1 MKRVTKLALLACVG
15 LSVAAAPRPALADK
29 ISERLDAL
37 ERENAALRAR
47 LNRLETS
54 KETSKET
61 FGETART
68 ARLQSRPADSTT
80 GTVLVPLPRSA
91 GQDSMAADLG
101 YVGARRA
108 SAPRFE
114 VSGTA
119 SFLQPGA
126 GNLEYGTL
134 TNPLPVVTPHWRNQS
149 LKPNFTPSFSFG
161 ARYIGDESK
170 DIQLNWTHLRNTA
183 TDSFFASPTEMVG
196 PPYLIGPESA
206 LYKNGSGSVKT
217 AFDVVNLD
225 AGYTFCADCSFQMRA
240 FGGVSA
246 ARISQN
252 LSGLFASPGGDASS
266 GYTVNSLFTGAGP
279 RVGIKGQFGIGD
291 FQFIGEMA
299 GAVLIGSAQSGMDF
313 TTLSP
318 AFGLSS
324 QSISSPNAT
333 RVVPSIDGKLAS
345 AYTFAPTAYGL
356 FKVEAG
362 YKAAVYFDAVNSYA
376 LTQVPTSLTL
386 PPIGIYLATQ
396 QHLQS
401 NFTNHGPYVTA
412 SWAFY

>member
-1 MKRVTKLALLACVG
+1 
-15 LSVAAAPRPALADK
+15 
-29 ISERLDAL
+29 
-37 ERENAALRAR
+37 
-47 LNRLETS
+47 
-54 KETSKET
+54 
-61 FGETART
+61 
-68 ARLQSRPADSTT
+68 
-80 GTVLVPLPRSA
+80 
-91 GQDSMAADLG
+91 
-101 YVGARRA
+101 
-108 SAPRFE
+108 
-114 VSGTA
+114 
-119 SFLQPGA
+119 
-126 GNLEYGTL
+126 
-134 TNPLPVVTPHWRNQS
+134 VTPHWRNQS
-149 LKPNFTPSFSFG
+149 LKPNFAPSFSFG
-161 ARYIGDESK
+161 ARYMATESI

-217 AFDVVNLD
+217 AYDVVNLD
-225 AGYTFCADCSFQMRA
+225 AGYTFCAECSFQMRA

-246 ARISQN
+246 ARIGQN
-252 LSGLFASPGGDASS
+252 LSGLFASSNGAASS

-299 GAVLIGSAQSGMDF
+299 GALLIGSAQSGMDF

-324 QSISSPNAT
+324 QYISSPNAT
-333 RVVPSIDGKLAS
+333 RVVPSIDGRLATS
-345 AYTFAPTAYGL
+345 YTFAPTTYGL
-356 FKVEAG
+356 FKVEGG
-362 YKAAVYFDAVNSYA
+362 YKAAVYFDAVNSYE

-396 QHLQS
+396 QHLFS

>member
-1 MKRVTKLALLACVG
+1 MNSVTKLALLACLG
-15 LSVAAAPRPALADK
+15 LTVAAVPGPAVADK

-47 LNRLETS
+47 LNRLETP
-54 KETSKET
+54 KAAK
-61 FGETART
+61 
-68 ARLQSRPADSTT
+68 LQPRPADSGS
-80 GTVLVPLPRSA
+80 GTALVPLPRSV
-91 GQDSMAADLG
+91 GPDSMAADLG
-101 YVGARRA
+101 YVGPRRA
-108 SAPRFE
+108 NAPRFE

-134 TNPLPVVTPHWRNQS
+134 TNPLPPVTPHWRNQS
-149 LKPNFTPSFSFG
+149 LKPNFTPSFSLG
-161 ARYIGDESK
+161 ARYMADESK

-196 PPYLIGPESA
+196 PPYLIGPESG

-217 AFDVVNLD
+217 AYDVVNLD
-225 AGYTFCADCSFQMRA
+225 AGYTFCAECSFQMRA

-246 ARISQN
+246 ARVGQN
-252 LSGLFASPGGDASS
+252 LSGLFASPGGAASS

-299 GAVLIGSAQSGMDF
+299 GAVLIGSAQSRMDF

-324 QSISSPNAT
+324 QYITSPNTT
-333 RVVPSIDGKLAS
+333 RVVPSIDGRLATS
-345 AYTFAPTAYGL
+345 YAFAPTAYGL

-362 YKAAVYFDAVNSYA
+362 YKAAVYFDAVNSYE

-396 QHLQS
+396 QHLLS

>member
-1 MKRVTKLALLACVG
+1 MDSVKKFALLACLG
-15 LSVAAAPRPALADK
+15 LSVAAVPGPAVADK

-47 LNRLETS
+47 LNRLETPRAA
-54 KETSKET
+54 K
-61 FGETART
+61 
-68 ARLQSRPADSTT
+68 LQPRPADSTT
-80 GTVLVPLPRSA
+80 GPTLVALPRSV
-91 GQDSMAADLG
+91 GTDSMAADLSD
-101 YVGARRA
+101 VRPRRA
-108 SAPRFE
+108 YAPRFE

-134 TNPLPVVTPHWRNQS
+134 TNPLPPVTPHWRNQS
-149 LKPNFTPSFSFG
+149 LKPNFAPSFSFA
-161 ARYIGDESK
+161 ARYMANETT

-196 PPYLIGPESA
+196 PPYLIGPESL

-217 AFDVVNLD
+217 AYDVVNLD
-225 AGYTFCADCSFQMRA
+225 AGYTFCAECSFQMRA

-246 ARISQN
+246 ARIGQN
-252 LSGLFASPGGDASS
+252 LSGLFASPDGVASS

-318 AFGLSS
+318 AFGLSN
-324 QSISSPNAT
+324 QYISSPNAT
-333 RVVPSIDGKLAS
+333 RVVPSIDGKLAT

-356 FKVEAG
+356 FKVETG
-362 YKAAVYFDAVNSYA
+362 YKAAVYFDAVNSYG

-396 QHLQS
+396 QHLLS

>member
-1 MKRVTKLALLACVG
+1 MNSITKLALLGCVG
-15 LSVAAAPRPALADK
+15 LTVATGPGPALADK
-29 ISERLDAL
+29 ISDRLDAL

-47 LNRLETS
+47 LNRLEAP
-54 KETSKET
+54 KAAK
-61 FGETART
+61 
-68 ARLQSRPADSTT
+68 LQPQPIESGS
-80 GTVLVPLPRSA
+80 GTPHLPLPPSA
-91 GQDSMAADLG
+91 NPDS
-101 YVGARRA
+101 VVTVVSPRRA
-108 SAPRFE
+108 NAPRFE

-149 LKPNFTPSFSFG
+149 LKPNFTPSFSVG
-161 ARYIGDESK
+161 ARYVADEST

-206 LYKNGSGSVKT
+206 LYKNGSGAVKT
-217 AFDVVNLD
+217 AYDVVNLD
-225 AGYTFCADCSFQMRA
+225 AGYTFCVECSFQMRA
-240 FGGVSA
+240 FGGISA
-246 ARISQN
+246 ARIGRN
-252 LSGLFASPGGDASS
+252 LSGLFASPDGTASS
-266 GYTVNSLFTGAGP
+266 GYTVNSLYTGAGP
-279 RVGIKGQFGIGD
+279 RVGVKGQFGIGD

-299 GAVLIGSAQSGMDF
+299 GAVLMGTAKSQMDF
-313 TTLSP
+313 STLSP

-324 QSISSPNAT
+324 QYISSPNAT
-333 RVVPSIDGKLAS
+333 RVVPSVDGKLAT

-362 YKAAVYFDAVNSYA
+362 YKAAVYFDAVSSYE
-376 LTQVPTSLTL
+376 LTKVPTSLTL
-386 PPIGIYLATQ
+386 PPVGIYLATQ
-396 QHLQS
+396 QHLLS